1 MVSPPVQQDVSVVK
15 EVPGV
20 GELQGLEFVCDHEGY
35 RYYKNT
41 ETGKQCC
48 LDSTGHWFLYDESK
62 GTFIPM
68 NDANKTAPKA
78 KVEDK
83 GGDPRLKNVERFGIK
98 FDHNGRPIF
107 PKNERGL
114 FILPKDEKKLPFF
127 PVDEKGKPIF
137 PHDYTKGESA
147 FPVDDTDEPIF
158 PRNAHNKPI
167 VPNDKYGQP
176 LFPKDASG
184 NFIFPLNESNC
195 PIPALTL
202 DGLPVVPKDAY
213 GNFVIPQ
220 DRDGNPL
227 IQIAS
232 DGVTPV
238 SSAEWKQWKKFYR
251 DQARTFY
258 KQQQLHMAVQH
269 VPRSSTKHDTI
280 NSMFHPVNLEQ
291 QSVFFAADMQM
302 LQMTR
307 RVRPEDVDLPSAAE
321 DVQHQMEYSED
332 VDKNGATSLDPKQL
346 KRKKFIEAQLKSIK
360 KPLSPKIDV
369 KKVKKEV
376 KAGKERKK
384 NKTKESSRKN
394 KKKRNRSRKRR
405 RSPSRSRS
413 TSRDTME
420 MISRDK
426 RHVKKRSRSSL
437 SSSRSDSSV
446 TSRSTQASSFI
457 SENKEEEERLRKR
470 LLSKTMHENES
481 VKSVKQEAEEYG
493 PKPPAM
499 LKNGSS
505 DMELSDEERRAEE
518 AAALHQPKL
527 EIVEEKSSTS
537 IGKNIQNAKATMG
550 PFNVKEVLESG
561 RNDLI
566 KSCKEQERERYDQLK
581 LKIAELLVEKSIH
594 KLNLVKLREAEKRI
608 DGRDVDNVSVSSDD
622 GV

>member
-1 MVSPPVQQDVSVVK
+1 MVSPPAQQDVSAVK
-15 EVPGV
+15 EVTGV
-20 GELQGLEFVCDHEGY
+20 GDLQGLEFVCDHEGY

-48 LDSTGHWFLYDESK
+48 LDSTGHWFLFDENK

-68 NDANKTAPKA
+68 NDANKTATTPKP
-78 KVEDK
+78 KEDK
-83 GGDPRLKNVERFGIK
+83 GDPRLRNVERFGIK

-114 FILPKDEKKLPFF
+114 FILPKDEKRLPFF
-127 PVDEKGKPIF
+127 PVDEKARPIF
-137 PHDYTKGESA
+137 PYDYTKGESA

-167 VPNDKYGQP
+167 VPNDKNGQP
-176 LFPKDASG
+176 LFPKDVSG
-184 NFIFPLNESNC
+184 NFIFPLNENNC

-202 DGLPVVPKDAY
+202 EDAY

-227 IQIAS
+227 IHIAS

-238 SSAEWKQWKKFYR
+238 SAAEWKQWKKFYR

-258 KQQQLHMAVQH
+258 KQQQLHMAVQN
-269 VPRSSTKHDTI
+269 VPRSSANHSIT

-307 RVRPEDVDLPSAAE
+307 RVRPEDVDLPAAE
-321 DVQHQMEYSED
+321 DIQQPMEFSA
-332 VDKNGATSLDPKQL
+332 VVGKNGEASMDPKQL
-346 KRKKFIEAQLKSIK
+346 KRKKFIEAQLKS
-360 KPLSPKIDV
+360 
-369 KKVKKEV
+369 
-376 KAGKERKK
+376 
-384 NKTKESSRKN
+384 
-394 KKKRNRSRKRR
+394 RKRR
-405 RSPSRSRS
+405 RSPTRSRS
-413 TSRDTME
+413 TSRDTLE
-420 MISRDK
+420 MVSRGK
-426 RHVKKRSRSSL
+426 RNEKKHSRSSR
-437 SSSRSDSSV
+437 SSSQHSESSV
-446 TSRSTQASSFI
+446 TSRSTQASSFT

-470 LLSKTMHENES
+470 LLSKTIPASES
-481 VKSVKQEAEEYG
+481 VKDMKLEAEEYG
-493 PKPPAM
+493 PKPPAV
-499 LKNGSS
+499 LKGGSS

-518 AAALHQPKL
+518 AVLQQPKL
-527 EIVEEKSSTS
+527 EIVEEMSSTS
-537 IGKNIQNAKATMG
+537 IGKNIQNCTPVMG

-561 RNDLI
+561 QIDLI

-594 KLNLVKLREAEKRI
+594 KLNLVKLREAEKRLEGC
-608 DGRDVDNVSVSSDD
+608 DADKVSVSSDD

>member
-1 MVSPPVQQDVSVVK
+1 MVSPPVQEDVSAVK
-15 EVPGV
+15 EVTGV
-20 GELQGLEFVCDHEGY
+20 GDLQGLEFVCDHEGY

-48 LDSTGHWFLYDESK
+48 LDSTGHWFLFDENN

-68 NDANKTAPKA
+68 NDANKSSATPKP
-78 KVEDK
+78 KEDK
-83 GGDPRLKNVERFGIK
+83 GDPRLRNVERFGIK

-114 FILPKDEKKLPFF
+114 FILPKDEKRLPFF
-127 PVDEKGKPIF
+127 PVDEKARPIF
-137 PHDYTKGESA
+137 PYDYTKGESA

-167 VPNDKYGQP
+167 VPNDKNGQP
-176 LFPKDASG
+176 LFPKDVSG
-184 NFIFPLNESNC
+184 NFIFPLNENNC

-202 DGLPVVPKDAY
+202 EGLPVVPKDAY

-227 IQIAS
+227 IHIAS

-238 SSAEWKQWKKFYR
+238 SAAEWKQWKKFYR

-258 KQQQLHMAVQH
+258 KQQQLHMAVQN
-269 VPRSSTKHDTI
+269 VPRSSANHSIT

-307 RVRPEDVDLPSAAE
+307 RVRPEDVDLPAAE
-321 DVQHQMEYSED
+321 DIQQPMEFSAD
-332 VDKNGATSLDPKQL
+332 VGKNGEASMDPKQL

-360 KPLSPKIDV
+360 KPLSPKIEV
-369 KKVKKEV
+369 KKSKKEV

-384 NKTKESSRKN
+384 NKTKESSRRN
-394 KKKRNRSRKRR
+394 KKKNRSRKRR
-405 RSPSRSRS
+405 RSSTRSRS
-413 TSRDTME
+413 TSRDTLE
-420 MISRDK
+420 MVSRGK
-426 RHVKKRSRSSL
+426 RNEKKHSRSSR
-437 SSSRSDSSV
+437 SSSQRSESSV
-446 TSRSTQASSFI
+446 TSRSTQASSFT

-470 LLSKTMHENES
+470 LLSKTIPANES
-481 VKSVKQEAEEYG
+481 VKDMKLEAEEYG
-493 PKPPAM
+493 PKPPAV
-499 LKNGSS
+499 LKGGSS

-518 AAALHQPKL
+518 AVLQQPKL
-527 EIVEEKSSTS
+527 EIVEEMSSTS
-537 IGKNIQNAKATMG
+537 IGKNIQNCKPVMG

-561 RNDLI
+561 HIDLI
-566 KSCKEQERERYDQLK
+566 KSCKEQERESYDQLK

-608 DGRDVDNVSVSSDD
+608 EGCDADKVSVSSDV